1 VLLAALRL
9 YAMIT
14 TPYAPCL
21 EPLSAAGT
29 ALFDAARDAGAV
41 RADFAAA
48 DLVPL
53 MCGIAHAVDVH
64 GGAAADRVAT
74 AHGTS
79 PPSWRACAPWH
90 LHPREA
96 EVPCGGG
103 QSGSRTDL
111 TPGVTHAGCG

>member
-29 ALFDAARDAGAV
+29 APFDAARDAGAV

-64 GGAAADRVAT
+64 RGAAADRVAT
-74 AHGTS
+74 AHRYLTAFLEGLRTTA
-79 PPSWRACAPWH
+79 PPP
-90 LHPREA
+90 P
-96 EVPCGGG
+96 GG
-103 QSGSRTDL
+103 
-111 TPGVTHAGCG
+111 

>member
-14 TPYAPCL
+14 TPCAPCL

-29 ALFDAARDAGAV
+29 APFDAARDAGAV

-48 DLVPL
+48 DRGPL
-53 MCGIAHAVDVH
+53 LCGIAPAGAAP

-74 AHGTS
+74 AHRYLTAFLEGLRTTA
-79 PPSWRACAPWH
+79 PPP
-90 LHPREA
+90 P
-96 EVPCGGG
+96 GG
-103 QSGSRTDL
+103 
-111 TPGVTHAGCG
+111 